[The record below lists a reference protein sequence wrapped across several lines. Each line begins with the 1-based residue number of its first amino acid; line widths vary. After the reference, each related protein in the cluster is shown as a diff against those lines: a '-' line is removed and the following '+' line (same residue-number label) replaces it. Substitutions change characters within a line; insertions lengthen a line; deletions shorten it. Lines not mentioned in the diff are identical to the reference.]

1 MSSTTRGASLGGLGR
16 VFKKLGSFREMSV
29 LLSIVGFSII
39 MSFLSPYFFTFSNLR
54 TTMISLS
61 ADGII
66 AIGLTMVLISGGVDL
81 SVGSVLCLA
90 AVIVG
95 ASWEAQV
102 MNIWVSVVVALLV
115 SGLCG
120 LINGL
125 FIGKLKIN
133 PLITTLAMMGM
144 ARGAAFVITQ
154 GSPRGLSGVPA
165 EFSALGKLDLF
176 GLLPVMV
183 LIFLVLVVVF
193 DILLRKSAP
202 FRKVFYTGSN
212 EKSAVLSGI
221 DTSRVKIWTYTLG
234 GFLAGISGILTV
246 ARFGVATPSA
256 GTGTELTVI
265 SAAVIGGASLSGGV
279 GTVFGTVL
287 GIILLSIINTSLVL
301 LRVSVYWQG
310 LISGFILIL
319 AVTIDQLS
327 QQKSNR
333 I

>member
-1 MSSTTRGASLGGLGR
+1 
-16 VFKKLGSFREMSV
+16 
-29 LLSIVGFSII
+29 
-39 MSFLSPYFFTFSNLR
+39 
-54 TTMISLS
+54 
-61 ADGII
+61 
-66 AIGLTMVLISGGVDL
+66 
-81 SVGSVLCLA
+81 
-90 AVIVG
+90 
-95 ASWEAQV
+95 
-102 MNIWVSVVVALLV
+102 
-115 SGLCG
+115 
-120 LINGL
+120 
-125 FIGKLKIN
+125 
-133 PLITTLAMMGM
+133 MMGM

>member
-1 MSSTTRGASLGGLGR
+1 MGR
-16 VFKKLGSFREMSV
+16 AVKKLASFREMSV
-29 LLSIVGFSII
+29 LLSIIGFSII

-176 GLLPVMV
+176 GILPVMV

-202 FRKVFYTGSN
+202 FRKVFYTGSS
-212 EKSAVLSGI
+212 EKSAILSGI
-221 DTSRVKIWTYTLG
+221 DTSRVKIWTYTLS

-287 GIILLSIINTSLVL
+287 AIVLLSIINTSLVL

-319 AVTIDQLS
+319 AVTIDQLG
-327 QQKSNR
+327 QQKNNR